1 MLSSSILRQNLMEAK
16 RSRMIFDQNLM
27 ERIKPKFLTIKNLHK
42 PPPLR
47 CNSLMVNE
55 I

>member
-1 MLSSSILRQNLMEAK
+1 MILEQNLNEGK
-16 RSRMIFDQNLM
+16 RSKPIFSTSSLK
-27 ERIKPKFLTIKNLHK
+27 RSKPIPLNTNDLNGQ
-42 PPPLR
+42 PPLR